1 MADATPTDAPKASPP
16 GLAPRL
22 LAWRVLEAVGDGAYA
37 DLALEREL
45 RRTPL
50 PPADRALATELAY
63 GAIRQRRRLDAWID
77 RLGRLPAARQPP
89 RLRWLLHV
97 GLQQLLAMD
106 RVPPSAAVSTTVE
119 LAKRQRLANLAPVV
133 NGVLRAALRARE
145 AGDTLPLPA
154 DPCAR
159 LALEQSW
166 PEALLAHLWGE
177 LGAERC
183 TALALASNR
192 IPGIDLRVNR
202 LRCSRDEVL
211 AAFAAAGVD
220 ARPLDE
226 LPDAIALGPRPGPL
240 ARLPGYGDGLW
251 SVQDRA
257 AQRIAP
263 LLQPCPGQ
271 RLLDACAAPG
281 GKATHLAELLGDDG
295 SVVALDC
302 AERRLERLTANA
314 QRLGLGCL
322 TPVKGDGTC
331 WHDPE
336 GFDGVLLDVPC
347 SGLGT
352 LARHPDARW
361 GLSPASWGELLPLQA
376 ALLDQAARLLRPGGR
391 LVYATCTLHPAEN
404 EGQVNGFLA
413 RHGGWQLQQTV
424 ELWPGAE
431 GGDGFYAAVLE
442 PPAG

>member
-1 MADATPTDAPKASPP
+1 MADASPHASTGEPP

-45 RRTPL
+45 CRLPL
-50 PPADRALATELAY
+50 APADRALATDLAY

-77 RLGRLPAARQPP
+77 RLGRLPALRQPP

-106 RVPPSAAVSTTVE
+106 RVPASAAVSTTVE
-119 LAKRQRLANLAPVV
+119 LAKRQRLASLAPVV

-145 AGDTLPLPA
+145 AGEGLPLPA

-166 PEALLAHLWGE
+166 PDALLAHLWTE

-183 TALALASNR
+183 TALAVASNH
-192 IPGIDLRVNR
+192 IPAIDLRVNR
-202 LRCSRDEVL
+202 LRSSREQVL
-211 AAFAAAGVD
+211 AAFVAAGVE
-220 ARPLDE
+220 ARPLDD

-240 ARLPGYGDGLW
+240 ARLPGFGEGHW

-263 LLQPCPGQ
+263 LLQPRPGQ
-271 RLLDACAAPG
+271 RLLDVCAAPG
-281 GKATHLAELLGDDG
+281 GKATHLAELLGDNG

-302 AERRLERLTANA
+302 AERRLERLEANA

-322 TPVKGDGTC
+322 RPVTGDGTR
-331 WHDPE
+331 WHDPD

-413 RHGGWQLQQTV
+413 RHGGWQLQQTL
-424 ELWPGAE
+424 ELWPGVE

>member
-1 MADATPTDAPKASPP
+1 MADASPAADPP

-133 NGVLRAALRARE
+133 NGVLRAALRAQE

-302 AERRLERLTANA
+302 AERRLERLAANA

>member
-1 MADATPTDAPKASPP
+1 
-16 GLAPRL
+16 
-22 LAWRVLEAVGDGAYA
+22 VLEAVGDGAYA

-45 RRTPL
+45 RRLPL
-50 PPADRALATELAY
+50 APADRALATDLAY

-77 RLGRLPAARQPP
+77 RLGKMPALRQPP

-145 AGDTLPLPA
+145 AGDDLPLPA
-154 DPCAR
+154 DPSAR

-166 PEALLAHLWGE
+166 PEPLLAHLWPQ

-183 TALALASNR
+183 TALALASNH
-192 IPGIDLRVNR
+192 IPAIDLRVNR
-202 LRCSRDEVL
+202 LRGSRDGVL
-211 AAFAAAGVD
+211 AAFHAAGVD
-220 ARPLDE
+220 ARPLDD

-240 ARLPGYGDGLW
+240 ARLPGFAEGHW

-263 LLQPCPGQ
+263 LLQPRAGQ

-281 GKATHLAELLGDDG
+281 GKATHLAELLGDEG
-295 SVVALDC
+295 HVVALDC
-302 AERRLERLTANA
+302 AERRLERLEANA
-314 QRLGLGCL
+314 RRLGLACL
-322 TPVKGDGTC
+322 LPVRGDATSL
-331 WHDPE
+331 HDPD

-361 GLSPASWGELLPLQA
+361 GLSPASWDELLPLQA
-376 ALLDQAARLLRPGGR
+376 ALLDRAAGLLRTGGR

-404 EGQVNGFLA
+404 EGQVEAFLV
-413 RHGGWQLQQTV
+413 RHPGWQLRQSL
-424 ELWPGAE
+424 ELWPGVE